1 MKKSRAPRGSFA
13 PADAIALVAAA
24 LAAFFLLVVMVRQ
37 AHAHDWFSRKVDP
50 VFGWRCCGGNDC
62 KVIRPNGRNITAEK
76 DGYRIRLS
84 LEEARAINPVAELP
98 VDGLVL
104 GILLDGPALGRVV
117 RRVNVGPL
125 THREPPVDPR
135 SHSGS
140 RHQ

>member
-98 VDGLVL
+98 VDGLVTW
-104 GILLDGPALGRVV
+104 DRVQPSETNEFAICLMPYNRSPRAGGV
-117 RRVNVGPL
+117 FCFF
-125 THREPPVDPR
+125 EPPAI
-135 SHSGS
+135 
-140 RHQ
+140 